1 MQPVIPQLENLS
13 LLLYE
18 RPVHPELVD
27 IYQTESIQR
36 RQFEAQLWLTGC
48 SHVISFQHE
57 SLWLVEI
64 LADGQIDLPTQG
76 RLKRMPFGSREIE
89 HTRLHCGRIHYS
101 MTSHVETMNPKVYE
115 NLHDSLR
122 AKAVDRGLFA
132 DMPNWMDQPPRA
144 PFSWLDYEVGGRSL
158 HVFAFHAF
166 PEARAI
172 LKVQSLFEWVE

>member
-1 MQPVIPQLENLS
+1 MQPAMPQLEDLS

-27 IYQTESIQR
+27 IYERESIHR
-36 RQFEAQLWLTGC
+36 RHFEADLWLTGC
-48 SHVISFQHE
+48 SHVISFRHE

-64 LADGQIDLPTQG
+64 LADEQTQLPIQG
-76 RLKRMPFGSREIE
+76 RLAKLPFGSRELE
-89 HTRLHCGRIHYS
+89 HTRLHCGRIRYA
-101 MTSHVETMNPKVYE
+101 MTSHVETMSAKVYE
-115 NLHDSLR
+115 HLHDSLR
-122 AKAVDRGLFA
+122 ATAADRGLFA
-132 DMPNWMDQPPRA
+132 DMPGWMDQPPRA

-166 PEARAI
+166 PEARSV